1 MFAFREKSIK
11 CHSRHLSGGHR
22 GFETHDSAVTGI
34 DASGVFEFE
43 FLADIGQCHFMDFE
57 WEVIQK
63 QILPGTTCGDGV
75 GLEEKCPINLVGEL
89 QADRANIGPNVDQS
103 GAVHMKTKK

>member
-1 MFAFREKSIK
+1 
-11 CHSRHLSGGHR
+11 
-22 GFETHDSAVTGI
+22 
-34 DASGVFEFE
+34 
-43 FLADIGQCHFMDFE
+43 MDFE

-89 QADRANIGPNVDQS
+89 QADRANIDPNVDQS
-103 GAVHMKTKK
+103 AAVHMKTKKRNIAKVRNALVDKPG